1 MKNALNST
9 DRFIVAQ
16 NVALGRVIEAA
27 RHVRRRLAI
36 GHERAENMAMEIAR
50 EEGTA

>member
-9 DRFIVAQ
+9 DRYIVAQ
-16 NVALGRVIEAA
+16 NVAFGRIFEAA
-27 RHVRRRLAI
+27 SHLRRRLAI
-36 GHERAENMAMEIAR
+36 CPLAAENMAMEIAR